1 MLIFQAQKGVVRI
14 AAKNSTSYSNWARK
28 KDRHH
33 LLYPRRAWTKIG
45 PNARS
50 VRRIFSIKINRKLH
64 SDLHKEV
71 NKHIC
76 GIITRE
82 MLPDKDT
89 IRHIKKS
96 YQRNRK
102 LVRAMG
108 PIEKLEWLIR
118 RMKPSIERNEW
129 TIKILTLQ
137 LEFLRAHAEEL

>member
-1 MLIFQAQKGVVRI
+1 MLIFQARKGVVKI
-14 AAKNSTSYSNWARK
+14 AAKDSTSYSNWATK
-28 KDRHH
+28 KNWHH
-33 LLYPRRAWTKIG
+33 WLYPRCAWTKIG

-50 VRRIFSIKINRKLH
+50 IRGVFKIKINRKLH

-71 NKHIC
+71 DKHIP
-76 GIITRE
+76 GIVTRE

-129 TIKILTLQ
+129 TIKMLTLQ